1 MYQINS
7 KTSNI
12 INLNRP
18 IMKKFLLLCTLCG
31 LFSVGYTNINSEQQT
46 SEYEPKTE
54 AENIVFADAV
64 VKAVCVSAFDTNGD
78 GELSYE
84 EAAKVTSIPSDFFG
98 ENKGKVSTF
107 NELKYFTN
115 LQLIKDRAFAGS
127 GLSQIII
134 PEGVTHIG
142 YKAFQYTNIA
152 SIVIPNSVKTMGDV
166 TFFCCL
172 NLHDVTLS
180 KNLTSIPN
188 CAFEFT
194 NLQCIIIPDSVK
206 SINDRAFANCNA
218 LIEVTIP
225 SSVVA
230 IGPEAFGRCQNLRA
244 IYCKSVTPPALDNE
258 YESNYNCT
266 MSNDTGILGRAKKY
280 FKIYVPKE
288 SVKAYK
294 KDRKWKHYSKNI
306 EGYDFK

>member
-1 MYQINS
+1 M
-7 KTSNI
+7 
-12 INLNRP
+12 R
-18 IMKKFLLLCTLCG
+18 KFLPLCTLCG
-31 LFSVGYTNINSEQQT
+31 LFSVGYTTFDSEAVAGANET
-46 SEYEPKTE
+46 KPKT
-54 AENIVFADAV
+54 ENIVFADAV
-64 VKAVCVSAFDTNGD
+64 VKATCVSAFDTNGD

-98 ENKGKVSTF
+98 ENRREISTF
-107 NELKYFTN
+107 NELQYFTN
-115 LQLIKDRAFAGS
+115 LQVIKDEAFHS
-127 GLSQIII
+127 SNLCQIII

-152 SIVIPNSVKTMGDV
+152 SIVIPNSVKTMGDA
-166 TFFCCL
+166 TFFCCW

-188 CAFEFT
+188 SAFEFT

-225 SSVVA
+225 SSVAA
-230 IGPEAFGRCQNLRA
+230 IGPGAFYSCENLKV

-294 KDRKWKHYSKNI
+294 KGRNWKHYSKNI

>member
-1 MYQINS
+1 MCVACSFGYKSVASEPIAGEENP
-7 KTSNI
+7 KSN
-12 INLNRP
+12 
-18 IMKKFLLLCTLCG
+18 C
-31 LFSVGYTNINSEQQT
+31 
-46 SEYEPKTE
+46 
-54 AENIVFADAV
+54 ENIVFADAV
-64 VKAVCVSAFDTNGD
+64 VKATCVSAFDTNGD

-98 ENKGKVSTF
+98 DNRREVSTF
-107 NELKYFTN
+107 NELQYFTN
-115 LQLIKDRAFAGS
+115 LQVIKDEAFDS
-127 GLSQIII
+127 SNLCQIII

-142 YKAFQYTNIA
+142 REAFRDTSIA
-152 SIVIPNSVKTMGDV
+152 SIVIPDSVKTMGDG
-166 TFFCCL
+166 TFFRCW

-180 KNLTSIPN
+180 KNLSSIPIH
-188 CAFEFT
+188 AFEFT

-225 SSVVA
+225 SSVAA
-230 IGPEAFGRCQNLRA
+230 IGPEAFYSCENLKV
-244 IYCKSVTPPALDNE
+244 IYCKSVTPPALENE
-258 YESNYNCT
+258 YESNYYCT
-266 MSNDTGILGRAKKY
+266 MSNDRGILGHEKKY

-294 KDRKWKHYSKNI
+294 KDRKWKTYSKNI

>member
-1 MYQINS
+1 MCVACSFGYKSVASEPIAGEENP
-7 KTSNI
+7 KSN
-12 INLNRP
+12 
-18 IMKKFLLLCTLCG
+18 C
-31 LFSVGYTNINSEQQT
+31 
-46 SEYEPKTE
+46 
-54 AENIVFADAV
+54 ENIVFADAV
-64 VKAVCVSAFDTNGD
+64 VKATCVSAFDTNGD

-98 ENKGKVSTF
+98 DNRREVSTF
-107 NELKYFTN
+107 NELQYFTN
-115 LQLIKDRAFAGS
+115 LQVIKDEAFDS
-127 GLSQIII
+127 SNLCQIII

-152 SIVIPNSVKTMGDV
+152 SIVIPDSVKTMGSA
-166 TFFCCL
+166 TFNSCS

-180 KNLTSIPN
+180 KNLTSIPKY
-188 CAFEFT
+188 AFEFT

-225 SSVVA
+225 SSVAA
-230 IGPEAFGRCQNLRA
+230 IGPEAFYSCENLKV
-244 IYCKSVTPPALDNE
+244 IYCKSVTPPALENE

-266 MSNDTGILGRAKKY
+266 INNDTGSLGRAKKY

-288 SVKAYK
+288 SVETYK